1 MNFPPLAAAVAA
13 ALVSAPALAQDA
25 TAAATQLVDLIA
37 PQAVATR
44 SLEAQLAEMRKGAT
58 IRQMFAGNQR
68 FQMEAAKNTPAFN
81 AALARMGAIQ
91 ADAVGPVLREM
102 IPATRAASIAAYA
115 KAFTPAELN
124 AIAAFYRTPAGA
136 KFLRTQPQVQ
146 MEVQRSVGQKFG
158 PRLEAAQKTAGP
170 KLEAELKALFPPQT
184 GG

>member
-1 MNFPPLAAAVAA
+1 MILRSLATIAVVTIA
-13 ALVSAPALAQDA
+13 APAVAQDA

-37 PQAVATR
+37 PTAAATR
-44 SLEAQLAEMRKGAT
+44 TLDAQLADMRKGAA
-58 IRQMFAGNQR
+58 IRQMFGGNPR

-91 ADAVGPVLREM
+91 ADSVGPILREM
-102 IPATRAASIAAYA
+102 IPATRSATIAAFA
-115 KAFTPAELN
+115 RAFTAAELN
-124 AIAAFYRTPAGA
+124 AVAAFYRTPAGG

-158 PRLEAAQKTAGP
+158 PRLEAAQKAAGP
-170 KLEAELKALFPPQT
+170 KLEAELKKLFPPQA

>member
-1 MNFPPLAAAVAA
+1 MILRSLAVAA
-13 ALVSAPALAQDA
+13 TATLAAPVLAQDA
-25 TAAATQLVDLIA
+25 TAAATALVDLIA
-37 PQAVATR
+37 PSAVASR
-44 SLEAQLAEMRKGAT
+44 ALDAQLAEMRKGAA

-102 IPATRAASIAAYA
+102 IPATRQATIAAYA
-115 KAFTPAELN
+115 RAFTPAELN
-124 AIAAFYRTPAGA
+124 AISAFYRTPAGA
-136 KFLRTQPQVQ
+136 KFLARQPQVQ

-158 PRLEAAQKTAGP
+158 PRLEAAQKSAGP
-170 KLEAELKALFPPQT
+170 KLEAELKKLFPPPA